1 MSVKGYYLR
10 QFGFLGAAVNNELY
24 YKTLELEN
32 TFRSAA
38 VIAAS
43 DEYSNW
49 RKASVTH
56 SPELGGFAA
65 TLREQISGQLTN
77 VLSFL
82 DMPPF
87 DVKRIQVQLTAHN
100 DGDYFNEH
108 TDAGSDERL
117 NDRILTFV
125 YYFHGHP
132 KSFDG
137 GELVLLEKEEAA
149 LEPVNDS
156 IVFFNSLYRHRV
168 NTIVCP
174 SQKFEDGRFTLNGW
188 VLK

>member
-1 MSVKGYYLR
+1 M
-10 QFGFLGAAVNNELY
+10 
-24 YKTLELEN
+24 
-32 TFRSAA
+32 
-38 VIAAS
+38 
-43 DEYSNW
+43 
-49 RKASVTH
+49 
-56 SPELGGFAA
+56 
-65 TLREQISGQLTN
+65 
-77 VLSFL
+77 LSFL
-82 DMPPF
+82 NMPPF

-137 GELVLLEKEEAA
+137 GELVLLEKEEVA
-149 LEPVNDS
+149 LEPANDS
-156 IVFFNSLYRHRV
+156 IIFFNSLYRHRV
-168 NTIVCP
+168 NTIACP

>member
-10 QFGFLGAAVNNELY
+10 QFGFLGDAVNEELY
-24 YKTLELEN
+24 NKTLELEN
-32 TFRSAA
+32 TFRPAA

-43 DEYSNW
+43 GGYSNW

-65 TLREQISGQLTN
+65 TLREKISGQLGD

-82 DMPPF
+82 DMPTF

-108 TDAGSDERL
+108 TDGGSDERL
-117 NDRILTFV
+117 NDRVLTFV

-188 VLK
+188 VLG